1 MDPEFDHNEYYL
13 NITEE
18 EVNIV
23 KKKKRNKMRTFF
35 SESNIN
41 HIPYMELF
49 SKTQKQ
55 TDIFIL
61 INIYIIIT

>member
-1 MDPEFDHNEYYL
+1 
-13 NITEE
+13 
-18 EVNIV
+18 
-23 KKKKRNKMRTFF
+23 MRTFF